1 MKLNPEKCTF
11 GVPAGQL
18 LGYLVSARGI
28 EANPTK
34 IAAIE
39 RMERPASLK
48 DVQKFAGCMASVSR
62 FLSRLGEKALPLYA
76 LLKKTGTFVWNDQAE
91 KAFDELKKMLST
103 ALVLAA
109 PASKEPMMM
118 YIAATNR
125 VVSVVLVVERPEPGK
140 AQPVQRP
147 VYYVS
152 EVLSLSKQN
161 SVAGATPRG
170 RAHMK
175 KRQGWESKASRMLEL
190 NKNLQKKKLT
200 SITVGPW
207 PE

>member
-1 MKLNPEKCTF
+1 
-11 GVPAGQL
+11 
-18 LGYLVSARGI
+18 
-28 EANPTK
+28 
-34 IAAIE
+34 
-39 RMERPASLK
+39 
-48 DVQKFAGCMASVSR
+48 
-62 FLSRLGEKALPLYA
+62 
-76 LLKKTGTFVWNDQAE
+76 
-91 KAFDELKKMLST
+91 MLSM
-103 ALVLAA
+103 APVLAA

-118 YIAATNR
+118 YIAATNH

-170 RAHMK
+170 RAHTK

-190 NKNLQKKKLT
+190 NKNLQKK
-200 SITVGPW
+200 S
-207 PE
+207 

>member
-18 LGYLVSARGI
+18 LDYLVSARGI

-39 RMERPASLK
+39 QMEWPMSLK
-48 DVQKFAGCMASVSR
+48 DIQKFATCMASVSR

-76 LLKKTGTFVWNDQAE
+76 LLKKTGTFVWNDQAK

-103 ALVLAA
+103 DPILEA

-125 VVSVVLVVERPEPGK
+125 VVSVVLVVE
-140 AQPVQRP
+140 
-147 VYYVS
+147 
-152 EVLSLSKQN
+152 
-161 SVAGATPRG
+161 
-170 RAHMK
+170 
-175 KRQGWESKASRMLEL
+175 
-190 NKNLQKKKLT
+190 
-200 SITVGPW
+200 
-207 PE
+207 

>member
-1 MKLNPEKCTF
+1 
-11 GVPAGQL
+11 
-18 LGYLVSARGI
+18 
-28 EANPTK
+28 
-34 IAAIE
+34 
-39 RMERPASLK
+39 
-48 DVQKFAGCMASVSR
+48 MASVSH

-76 LLKKTGTFVWNDQAE
+76 LLKKTGTFIWNDQAE

-103 ALVLAA
+103 APVLAA
-109 PASKEPMMM
+109 PASKEPIMM

-125 VVSVVLVVERPEPGK
+125 MVSVVLIVERPEPGK

-170 RAHMK
+170 RAHTK
-175 KRQGWESKASRMLEL
+175 K
-190 NKNLQKKKLT
+190 
-200 SITVGPW
+200 
-207 PE
+207 